1 MVRAVVGSTIS
12 QGGPDFRVDH
22 QRGSAA
28 CTGGARL
35 VRALLLCRQRTGA
48 RQLFGNDELFSL
60 FGFGNVMFDSVGCVQ
75 QPRWGRLVRWRLA
88 TTFPPVRL
96 LARGPVYTRR
106 RRRSS
111 GWQRPSPRTR
121 VQPGHADPVSSTCDG
136 RRGSAGSSRSLRCL
150 WLAEAPLKTVDLQSG
165 HGSGHE
171 KGALW
176 QRRAPLNTDTRVS
189 ASMKH
194 NLDEGLDIWTRV
206 WMTIGWLATVTSL
219 ISCSR
224 TVTDEESDKNGRG
237 YGHTEN

>member
-48 RQLFGNDELFSL
+48 RQLFGNDELLSL

-136 RRGSAGSSRSLRCL
+136 RRGSAGSSRIYGASGRSV
-150 WLAEAPLKTVDLQSG
+150 EAPLKTVDLQSG

-171 KGALW
+171 RALSGNGERLST
-176 QRRAPLNTDTRVS
+176 QIRA
-189 ASMKH
+189 
-194 NLDEGLDIWTRV
+194 
-206 WMTIGWLATVTSL
+206 LA
-219 ISCSR
+219 R
-224 TVTDEESDKNGRG
+224 Q
-237 YGHTEN
+237 

>member
-1 MVRAVVGSTIS
+1 MAFGHDLPARAT
-12 QGGPDFRVDH
+12 
-22 QRGSAA
+22 
-28 CTGGARL
+28 
-35 VRALLLCRQRTGA
+35 
-48 RQLFGNDELFSL
+48 
-60 FGFGNVMFDSVGCVQ
+60 
-75 QPRWGRLVRWRLA
+75 
-88 TTFPPVRL
+88 
-96 LARGPVYTRR
+96 
-106 RRRSS
+106 
-111 GWQRPSPRTR
+111 PSPRPGLHTVAVGSMVAGNSHR
-121 VQPGHADPVSSTCDG
+121 AAAPGQPGHADPVSSTCDG

-150 WLAEAPLKTVDLQSG
+150 WLPEVPLKTVDLQSG

-219 ISCSR
+219 ISCST

>member
-1 MVRAVVGSTIS
+1 MCAARVGDLVRAVVGSTIS

-96 LARGPVYTRR
+96 LARGPATVAVG
-106 RRRSS
+106 SS
-111 GWQRPSPRTR
+111 GWQRSPSRS
-121 VQPGHADPVSSTCDG
+121 A
-136 RRGSAGSSRSLRCL
+136 GSAGARRSCELNMRWSKGKCRLISNLRCL
-150 WLAEAPLKTVDLQSG
+150 WSV
-165 HGSGHE
+165 
-171 KGALW
+171 
-176 QRRAPLNTDTRVS
+176 
-189 ASMKH
+189 
-194 NLDEGLDIWTRV
+194 
-206 WMTIGWLATVTSL
+206 
-219 ISCSR
+219 
-224 TVTDEESDKNGRG
+224 GRG
-237 YGHTEN
+237 TSQDG